1 MGRKGVASHRGLFFA
16 QRHRGSLENQGNQST
31 DDGCDDSVPS
41 SPRPDPRTGISAP
54 AALARPLA
62 SPSGHALTGSSSSS
76 VSSPCTGGGTMPDG
90 RSTTPSV
97 CRLAPVIVM
106 EKAHIQIVNGM

>member
-1 MGRKGVASHRGLFFA
+1 MGRKGVASHRGLFFP

-41 SPRPDPRTGISAP
+41 SPRPDPRIRISAP
-54 AALARPLA
+54 ATLAHPLA
-62 SPSGHALTGSSSSS
+62 SPSRHELMGSSSSS
-76 VSSPCTGGGTMPDG
+76 VSTPCASGGTTPDD

-97 CRLAPVIVM
+97 CRLPL
-106 EKAHIQIVNGM
+106 